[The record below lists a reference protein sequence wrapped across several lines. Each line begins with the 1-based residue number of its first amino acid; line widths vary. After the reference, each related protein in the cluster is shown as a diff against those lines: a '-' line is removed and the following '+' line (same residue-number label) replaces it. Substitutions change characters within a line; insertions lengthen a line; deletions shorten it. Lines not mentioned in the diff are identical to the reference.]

1 MDKNKPESTLDRRD
15 FFKAA
20 GGGLTAAT
28 LMLTPRE
35 AAIAQELSEKAKL
48 DRIASNTYPLRQL
61 FKSRPGGGRGG
72 GRGAGGQAMA
82 GGAAP
87 QPAGG
92 PAPAPA
98 PGAPATAAQPA
109 AGQAAD
115 AGGRGRG
122 GPVPGRGMG
131 GLSAEEM
138 KKKYG
143 EITMLDFPQ
152 FTKDT
157 FPGVVHMDIWSSL
170 FGDVTDDSMYA
181 GRGFDPSTPSGR
193 KWLERLASTLVKTGT
208 KVHHI
213 SNNAPTGMAGPDEEA
228 RKAGIVVA
236 KKWLDGAAIIGART
250 MRVNSGGPNYLPV
263 STQGPDGYP
272 KNEAIVPFFKA
283 CIESFKEMAD
293 YGAEK
298 GVKVTLE
305 NHWGLTCNPVHMRI
319 ILDAV
324 NHPFCEASP
333 DYANWEHE
341 YMIFSG
347 LKDIAPYTHT
357 TVHAKFWDRWTT
369 NDIQRSTRILL
380 ASGYK
385 GKFALEYESG
395 PWDGV
400 EGVRY
405 LFKEV
410 MTALSTPTPVV

>member
-1 MDKNKPESTLDRRD
+1 MDRRD
-15 FFKAA
+15 FLKTA
-20 GGGLTAAT
+20 GSGLTAAS
-28 LMLTPRE
+28 LIGAPGE
-35 AAIAQELSEKAKL
+35 AAAAQVLSEKAKL

-61 FKSRPGGGRGG
+61 FKSRPNQGRGGRGGTG
-72 GRGAGGQAMA
+72 GRGAGA
-82 GGAAP
+82 GGAQP
-87 QPAGG
+87 QPAPGQPAAAQPAAG
-92 PAPAPA
+92 PQ
-98 PGAPATAAQPA
+98 ATAQPA
-109 AGQAAD
+109 AGQAGAGQPGGGGRQ
-115 AGGRGRG
+115 GGRGT

-131 GLSAEEM
+131 NLTAEEM

-170 FGDVTDDSMYA
+170 FGDVTDDTMFA

-193 KWLERLASTLVKTGT
+193 KWLERMASTLVTTGT
-208 KVHHI
+208 RVHHI

-228 RKAGIVVA
+228 RKAGIQVA
-236 KKWLDGAAIIGART
+236 KHWLDAAAILGAKT
-250 MRVNSGGPNYLPV
+250 MRVNSGGPNYLPPA
-263 STQGPDGYP
+263 TQGPDGYP
-272 KNEAIVPFFKA
+272 KNEEIVPFLRT

-305 NHWGLTCNPVHMRI
+305 NHWGLTRNPVNMRI

-341 YMIFSG
+341 YMLFSG

-357 TVHAKFWDRWTT
+357 TVHAKYWDRWTT

-410 MTALSTPTPVV
+410 MAALSTPTPVI

>member
-1 MDKNKPESTLDRRD
+1 MEKTDTTLGRRD
-15 FFKAA
+15 FFKTA

-61 FKSRPGGGRGG
+61 FKPRPGGGRGS
-72 GRGAGGQAMA
+72 GRGAGGGQGTGA
-82 GGAAP
+82 GAP
-87 QPAGG
+87 QQ
-92 PAPAPA
+92 APGQPA
-98 PGAPATAAQPA
+98 PGGQSAAAAQPA
-109 AGQAAD
+109 GQGAEAGRGNQ
-115 AGGRGRG
+115 GGRG

-131 GLSAEEM
+131 GLTAEEM
-138 KKKYG
+138 RKKYG

-157 FPGVVHMDIWSSL
+157 FPGVAHMDLWSSL

-193 KWLERLASTLVKTGT
+193 TWLERLASTCVKTGT

-236 KKWLDGAAIIGART
+236 KKWLDGAAIIGAKT
-250 MRVNSGGPNYLPV
+250 MRVNSGGPNYLPT
-263 STQGPDGYP
+263 SSQGPDGYP
-272 KNEAIVPFFKA
+272 KNEAIVPYLKA

-293 YGAEK
+293 YGGEK

-305 NHWGLTCNPVHMRI
+305 NHWGLTCNSVNMRI

-341 YMIFSG
+341 YMLFSG

-410 MTALSTPTPVV
+410 MTALSTPVPVI

>member
-1 MDKNKPESTLDRRD
+1 
-15 FFKAA
+15 
-20 GGGLTAAT
+20 
-28 LMLTPRE
+28 
-35 AAIAQELSEKAKL
+35 
-48 DRIASNTYPLRQL
+48 
-61 FKSRPGGGRGG
+61 
-72 GRGAGGQAMA
+72 
-82 GGAAP
+82 
-87 QPAGG
+87 
-92 PAPAPA
+92 
-98 PGAPATAAQPA
+98 
-109 AGQAAD
+109 
-115 AGGRGRG
+115 
-122 GPVPGRGMG
+122 VPGRGMG
-131 GLSAEEM
+131 NLTAEEM

-143 EITMLDFPQ
+143 EITLLDFPQ

-193 KWLERLASTLVKTGT
+193 KWLERLASNCVKTGT

-228 RKAGIVVA
+228 RKAGIEVA
-236 KKWLDGAAIIGART
+236 KKWLDGAAIIGAKT
-250 MRVNSGGPNYLPV
+250 MRVNSGGPNYLPA

-272 KNEAIVPFFKA
+272 KNEAIVPFLKA

-305 NHWGLTCNPVHMRI
+305 NHWGLTCNPVNMRI

-341 YMIFSG
+341 YMLFSG

-410 MTALSTPTPVV
+410 MTALSTPVPVV

>member
-1 MDKNKPESTLDRRD
+1 M
-15 FFKAA
+15 
-20 GGGLTAAT
+20 GGGAAQQ
-28 LMLTPRE
+28 P
-35 AAIAQELSEKAKL
+35 A
-48 DRIASNTYPLRQL
+48 
-61 FKSRPGGGRGG
+61 
-72 GRGAGGQAMA
+72 AGGQAPAAAA
-82 GGAAP
+82 G
-87 QPAGG
+87 PAGAG
-92 PAPAPA
+92 PA
-98 PGAPATAAQPA
+98 G
-109 AGQAAD
+109 AGQGG
-115 AGGRGRG
+115 AGGRQGGRG
-122 GPVPGRGMG
+122 SGPVPGRGMG
-131 GLSAEEM
+131 NLTAEEM

-143 EITMLDFPQ
+143 EITLLDFPQ

-157 FPGVVHMDIWSSL
+157 FPGVVHMDVWSSL

-181 GRGFDPSTPSGR
+181 NRGFDPSTPSGR
-193 KWLERLASTLVKTGT
+193 KWLERLASNCVKTGT
-208 KVHHI
+208 HIHHI

-236 KKWLDGAAIIGART
+236 KKWLDAAAILGAKT
-250 MRVNSGGPNYLPV
+250 MRVNSGGPNYLPA
-263 STQGPDGYP
+263 SSPGPDGYP

-298 GVKVTLE
+298 NVKVTLE

-369 NDIQRSTRILL
+369 NDIQRSTRIML

-410 MTALSTPTPVV
+410 MTALSAPVPVI